1 MEELTEAIEV
11 DAQGRGGTSTA
22 DAATATIPV
31 SGWMMLRQT
40 SELLG
45 PHTNTVRRW
54 VDSGAIGLYWT
65 LGGHRRVALRG
76 CRSEQKQTH
85 PPEFRRMGLFFP
97 ENAPRAPRSLRKE
110 LRGPRR
116 VWADPGSAFG
126 SEFEVTLLF
135 GHGIR
140 KTVIVWTL
148 GSTAAGSERSR
159 GTPPIDSVPA
169 TERWSDIQRL
179 LDRPLRARYLHRVVS
194 RVGHRADGFRG
205 WSSHPMP
212 DIAQPTAEVCV
223 HHWMLPPPG
232 AKDNRGV
239 CNLCGAEKEFA
250 DPSANSSGHWMR
262 QKGRQIKPKT

>member
-1 MEELTEAIEV
+1 MSSVMEELTEAIEV

-31 SGWMMLRQT
+31 SGWIMLRQT

-110 LRGPRR
+110 
-116 VWADPGSAFG
+116 
-126 SEFEVTLLF
+126 
-135 GHGIR
+135 
-140 KTVIVWTL
+140 
-148 GSTAAGSERSR
+148 
-159 GTPPIDSVPA
+159 SV
-169 TERWSDIQRL
+169 
-179 LDRPLRARYLHRVVS
+179 
-194 RVGHRADGFRG
+194 G
-205 WSSHPMP
+205 
-212 DIAQPTAEVCV
+212 
-223 HHWMLPPPG
+223 
-232 AKDNRGV
+232 
-239 CNLCGAEKEFA
+239 
-250 DPSANSSGHWMR
+250 
-262 QKGRQIKPKT
+262 